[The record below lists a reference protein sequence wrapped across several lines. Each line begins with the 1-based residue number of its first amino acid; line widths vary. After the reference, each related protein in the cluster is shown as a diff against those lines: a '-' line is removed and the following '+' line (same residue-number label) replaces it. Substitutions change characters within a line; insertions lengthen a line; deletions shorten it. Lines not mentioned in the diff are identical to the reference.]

1 MSELAIVAI
10 ITGLTGLA
18 VAIFSHLKHSECC
31 AGFCKLETRTPHHG
45 TPVVSPN
52 VSPNVSPMG
61 SPVQEKKV
69 IISHESKV

>member
-31 AGFCKLETRTPHHG
+31 AGFCKLDTRTPNM
-45 TPVVSPN
+45 SPN
-52 VSPNVSPMG
+52 VSPIG
-61 SPVQEKKV
+61 TPVPEKKV